1 MQLTENYQ
9 LINAIN
15 KEKKLAAIRSEIME
29 MPAEKALDF
38 ILDASFPANLVQS
51 FPDQDLH
58 FMMYH
63 IGKEDFIPVLS
74 LASSQQW
81 EYLLDV
87 EVWDNDRFNI
97 NKITNTLAML
107 YKAVPHGKKLKNFIQ
122 HYKIKFFVSTKQKI
136 FLTIL

>member
-1 MQLTENYQ
+1 MKQTDNYQ

-81 EYLLDV
+81 EYILDV

-97 NKITNTLAML
+97 NKITNTLALL
-107 YKAVPHGKKLKNFIQ
+107 YKADPERLLRWAVKEK
-122 HYKIKFFVSTKQKI
+122 TE
-136 FLTIL
+136 